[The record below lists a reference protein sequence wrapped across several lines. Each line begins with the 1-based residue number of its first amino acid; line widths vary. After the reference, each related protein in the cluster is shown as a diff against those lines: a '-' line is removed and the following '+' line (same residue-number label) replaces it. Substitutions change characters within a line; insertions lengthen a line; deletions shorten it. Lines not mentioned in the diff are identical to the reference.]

1 MVIVAYYVTNSDSC
15 QYFYLR
21 TCLLFYFI
29 LSIPDNIREVGIM
42 VIVVCH
48 VTNLYDMASLLCML
62 V

>member
-15 QYFYLR
+15 QCFYLR

-42 VIVVCH
+42 VIVVCD